1 MKRYEVRTSS
11 GLPVFEGDF
20 NQCEEYISQ
29 AVKKG
34 SQPGFLS
41 IHPYTPAA
49 KVQYKHYTDL
59 PEDLRN
65 NVFTEVQWAKKGYF
79 PNDDEGGLLLWTNRN
94 HREKKR
100 YFSQS
105 QVHPG
110 TPEELERYAAAG
122 MKRMEEKHRLVVQ
135 GLKAQI
141 DRLERQSE
149 KSREYIEQ
157 QEAEANRKLDSL
169 IQAYRGLLC
178 KQANEKWI
186 CDMDLPAR
194 IVLDTETTGLDPSCD
209 ELLQI
214 SVLDADTGET
224 VLNTYVRPIW
234 TFRWVTAQHIN
245 GISPE
250 MVADAPTM
258 EELLPKLRGIFAAA
272 REVIGYNTSFDLDFL
287 GQYGISTCASIV
299 DVMEEFAAIYGE
311 WSDYRGDY
319 TWQSLTTCAAY
330 YGYDWGEDKAHDS
343 LVDCKATLFCYK
355 RIQAEQAL
363 KEENL

>member
-224 VLNTYVRPIW
+224 VLNTYVR
-234 TFRWVTAQHIN
+234 
-245 GISPE
+245 
-250 MVADAPTM
+250 
-258 EELLPKLRGIFAAA
+258 L
-272 REVIGYNTSFDLDFL
+272 
-287 GQYGISTCASIV
+287 
-299 DVMEEFAAIYGE
+299 
-311 WSDYRGDY
+311 
-319 TWQSLTTCAAY
+319 WQQL
-330 YGYDWGEDKAHDS
+330 W
-343 LVDCKATLFCYK
+343 
-355 RIQAEQAL
+355 
-363 KEENL
+363 

>member
-1 MKRYEVRTSS
+1 MKKLNIYLE
-11 GLPVFEGDF
+11 
-20 NQCEEYISQ
+20 ISD
-29 AVKKG
+29 AARDEHG
-34 SQPGFLS
+34 NSQPAGLLCPRS
-41 IHPYTPAA
+41 IKKSTATDHPVYT
-49 KVQYKHYTDL
+49 HYNDL
-59 PEDLRN
+59 PEELRSS
-65 NVFTEVQWAKKGYF
+65 VFTELQWAKKGYF

-149 KSREYIEQ
+149 KSREYIGQ

-194 IVLDTETTGLDPSCD
+194 IVLDTETTGLDPSRD

-311 WSDYRGDY
+311 WSDYRGDH

-343 LVDCKATLFCYK
+343 LVDCTATLFCYK